1 MKHSMPGWT
10 RGGGPISR
18 YVIALDNKN
27 SLCPGRDEEDNYSS
41 QDEIFETEEHEKKH
55 LSIAESITSAQLQH
69 LSPQP
74 TTIPQTQSKQQQQ
87 QQQTLKQQGMA
98 VTKNSLNENQS
109 LTGIITEF
117 RTQIK
122 VIRQKQNAY
131 LKDKK
136 ISRDPKDSFSKLE
149 ELLKDTLELLEQ
161 LRQLLAG
168 SEKVDENKISQLL
181 SKLKDKLTTNAS
193 LNEFVNGRLRLA
205 KEEEQAKAS
214 LVKELEK
221 NIQQGGP
228 SKSAI
233 DKKSKELDEQV
244 KKTTKAKEDLEK
256 IQTIYDTKEKN
267 LKDSIAS
274 LKEESKKISA
284 KTLEQS
290 QIEQEIRELTSKIE
304 SDQAIVNELQQR
316 VLNAESSITE
326 LKNFT
331 TGLQSVEERVMKEH
345 STEEEE
351 CFICFNTPD
360 TVLVYCGH
368 NLCTK
373 CLKFL
378 IDKSVKD
385 RTPFAK
391 CLYCSQDIQYFFSK
405 RADGTFAYGTVDQ
418 NTGFVSTMHGY

>member
-1 MKHSMPGWT
+1 MKHSMTGWT

-27 SLCPGRDEEDNYSS
+27 SLFPGRDEEDNYSS
-41 QDEIFETEEHEKKH
+41 QDEIFETEEHEVHEKKN
-55 LSIAESITSAQLQH
+55 LSIAEPITSAQVQQ

-74 TTIPQTQSKQQQQ
+74 TTIPQTQSKQH
-87 QQQTLKQQGMA
+87 QQTLKQQAA
-98 VTKNSLNENQS
+98 VATKNSLNENQS
-109 LTGIITEF
+109 LAGIITEF
-117 RTQIK
+117 RTQMK
-122 VIRQKQNAY
+122 GIRQKQNAY

-136 ISRDPKDSFSKLE
+136 ISRDSKDSFTKLE
-149 ELLKDTLELLEQ
+149 ELLKDSLELLEQ
-161 LRQLLAG
+161 LRQLLTS
-168 SEKVDENKISQLL
+168 SEKVDESKISQIL
-181 SKLKDKLTTNAS
+181 SKLKDKVTTNAS
-193 LNEFVNGRLRLA
+193 LNEFVNGSLRLA

-244 KKTTKAKEDLEK
+244 KKTAKAKEDLEK
-256 IQTIYDTKEKN
+256 FQVIYGAKEKN

-274 LKEESKKISA
+274 LKEESQKISA

-290 QIEQEIRELTSKIE
+290 QTEQEIRELSSKIE

-385 RTPFAK
+385 RTPFTK

-418 NTGFVSTMHGY
+418 NTGFVTTMHGY